1 MIQRLVLAAAAN
13 AEKCQTMAADKFCR
27 KEKQFW
33 EKVFKPIWKCP
44 ETEL

>member
-33 EKVFKPIWKCP
+33 EKSIQTNLEMPRN
-44 ETEL
+44 